1 MKTLRTAIT
10 EYTIRDDGIVIG
22 RDINPET
29 ERTTQLV
36 SDSFDRV
43 RELTQGRRAPG
54 LWDARSIPNF
64 PLSVWTVF
72 VDRIDK
78 VVVALAI
85 LVGESGE
92 RAMGAFS
99 EVLSSLL
106 IPVRLFDDEA
116 AAIEWLQQFLD
127 QEDDPQR

>member
-10 EYTIRDDGIVIG
+10 EYTIRPDGIVVG

-29 ERTTQLV
+29 GRTAQRI
-36 SDSFDRV
+36 SESFDRLE
-43 RELTQGRRAPG
+43 ELTQGRRAPG
-54 LWDARSIPNF
+54 LWDARLVPQF

-72 VDRIDK
+72 VDRIDE
-78 VVVALAI
+78 VAVALAI
-85 LVGESGE
+85 LVDESGE
-92 RAMGAFS
+92 RAMGAFP

-116 AAIEWLQQFLD
+116 AAIDWLQQFVD
-127 QEDDPQR
+127 HEDDPPQ